1 VDILNPREIRELTML
16 DKLQVT
22 SAEAAVGTANT
33 CRMVSRGEGLEELF
47 NPDAV
52 ALIGASERAGSVGR
66 TVLHNLLNSAFLG
79 RVYPINP
86 QREEVLGRKAYKTVL
101 DVPGKID
108 LAILATPAATIPGLI
123 GECIDAGV
131 KSAVVISAGFREHG
145 AAGAALE
152 QKVQEQLRR
161 GCMRLIGPNCLGIM
175 NPLIG
180 LNATFGKD
188 APRPGNVA
196 FLSQSGALL
205 TAILDWSE
213 KEDVG
218 FSAIVSTGSM
228 LDVDWGD
235 LIYHFGDDP
244 HTKSILLYMESVGD
258 SRSFISAAPEVGLVK
273 PIIAIKA
280 GRSEAASK
288 AAASHTGALTGSDE
302 VLDAAFRRCGVLRV
316 QNIADL
322 FYMAGTLGKQP
333 RPKGPRLTIL
343 TNAGGPGVLAVDALT
358 ANGGEAAI
366 LSEQTLAGLNKLL
379 PPHWSHGNPIDV
391 LGDADS
397 ARYAKAVEIATQD
410 PNSDGLLAILTPQG
424 LTDPQ
429 EFAKQLQPY
438 ANSSGKPLLASWM
451 GGASIAAADSILN
464 SAGIPTFRYPDTAA
478 RAFTHMWRYSENLRL
493 LYETP
498 SLTTTE
504 ISDSGRDNVRR
515 DVENARASGRTL
527 LTEPESKK
535 ILAAYGIPVVETRI
549 AVSEEDAVR
558 VTREI
563 GFPVVLKLFS
573 EKITHKT
580 DVGGV
585 KLDLASESAVRKAY
599 REIRA
604 SVTEKAGE
612 ESFVG
617 VTVQPMIAPDGY
629 ELILGSSIDP
639 QFGPVLLFGSGGQ
652 LVEVYKDRA
661 LALPP
666 LNTTLAERLMER
678 TQIYKALQGVRGR
691 KAVDLPALKNLL
703 VRFSQL
709 IVEQPSIKEIDINPL
724 FASPDRLL
732 ALDARIVLHGP
743 DMKPEDLPKPAIRP
757 YPSQYISSWK
767 MNDGREFTFRPIR
780 PEDEPMMVEFHSA
793 LSDRTVYLRYFA
805 SMSLSSRIAHERLLR
820 ICFGGY
826 EREIVLIVEQRSASP
841 GNPPI
846 VAVGRINKL
855 PDGKEAEIAVLIA
868 DKLQGCGLGNELLK
882 RLVKVAREEQMA
894 TLRSEMLYD
903 DVAMQII
910 ATRVG
915 FQLHKDHEAGSVLAV
930 LNL

>member
-1 VDILNPREIRELTML
+1 ML

>member
-1 VDILNPREIRELTML
+1 
-16 DKLQVT
+16 
-22 SAEAAVGTANT
+22 
-33 CRMVSRGEGLEELF
+33 
-47 NPDAV
+47 
-52 ALIGASERAGSVGR
+52 
-66 TVLHNLLNSAFLG
+66 
-79 RVYPINP
+79 
-86 QREEVLGRKAYKTVL
+86 
-101 DVPGKID
+101 
-108 LAILATPAATIPGLI
+108 
-123 GECIDAGV
+123 
-131 KSAVVISAGFREHG
+131 
-145 AAGAALE
+145 
-152 QKVQEQLRR
+152 
-161 GCMRLIGPNCLGIM
+161 
-175 NPLIG
+175 
-180 LNATFGKD
+180 
-188 APRPGNVA
+188 
-196 FLSQSGALL
+196 
-205 TAILDWSE
+205 
-213 KEDVG
+213 
-218 FSAIVSTGSM
+218 
-228 LDVDWGD
+228 
-235 LIYHFGDDP
+235 
-244 HTKSILLYMESVGD
+244 
-258 SRSFISAAPEVGLVK
+258 
-273 PIIAIKA
+273 
-280 GRSEAASK
+280 
-288 AAASHTGALTGSDE
+288 
-302 VLDAAFRRCGVLRV
+302 
-316 QNIADL
+316 
-322 FYMAGTLGKQP
+322 
-333 RPKGPRLTIL
+333 
-343 TNAGGPGVLAVDALT
+343 VLAVDALT

-424 LTDPQ
+424 MTDPQ

-478 RAFTHMWRYSENLRL
+478 RAFTYMWRYSENLRL

-558 VTREI
+558 VAREI

>member
-1 VDILNPREIRELTML
+1 ML

-258 SRSFISAAPEVGLVK
+258 SRSFISAAREVGLVK

-333 RPKGPRLTIL
+333 RPKGARLTIL

-424 LTDPQ
+424 MTDPQ

-478 RAFTHMWRYSENLRL
+478 RAFTYMWRYSENLRL